1 MKTSQDIQFEIFV
14 YIFRYHMCKNFE
26 KYKSNQKII
35 NFLITVERSIDVIT
49 PKNYHLFEK
58 RFLL

>member
-1 MKTSQDIQFEIFV
+1 MKTSQDIQFEKFV
-14 YIFRYHMCKNFE
+14 YIFRYHICKNFE

-35 NFLITVERSIDVIT
+35 NFLNIVEKSIDVTT
-49 PKNYHLFEK
+49 PKNYYLFEK